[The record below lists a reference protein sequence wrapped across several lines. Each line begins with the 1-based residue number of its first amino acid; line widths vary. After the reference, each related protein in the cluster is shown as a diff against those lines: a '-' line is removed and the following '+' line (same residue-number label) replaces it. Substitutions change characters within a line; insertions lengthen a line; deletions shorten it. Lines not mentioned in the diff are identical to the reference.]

1 MMMYHDSDD
10 LFFHC
15 GCCFHTNTKKILNE
29 QHFCPM
35 INRLCMGFHI
45 ICDVQMMGK
54 NVGILTGRP
63 KYESKS
69 AKEIPSLEQVENGQY
84 MNATVLRT
92 HTATSWIVW

>member
-1 MMMYHDSDD
+1 MPSHLRDD
-10 LFFHC
+10 KQIVHRK
-15 GCCFHTNTKKILNE
+15 HPTNLARFLLK
-29 QHFCPM
+29 
-35 INRLCMGFHI
+35 MGFHI

-63 KYESKS
+63 KYVSKS
-69 AKEIPSLEQVENGQY
+69 AKEVPSLEQVENGQY